1 MKMNKALNKYV
12 VLFLVVVSYLEAILK
27 VHHGRHTRPAWTSL
41 TLHYSSFSSLL
52 CHFNFCSL
60 LLCLGLTD
68 AAFLSATHTLFHSY
82 CAHVCTGDEI
92 CALSPPVGPNGA
104 VPSTPASIILVDR
117 QLDIM
122 TPALHHAHLLDRI
135 FGQHKAK
142 HTGTHHGSGHAR
154 AAPLVGQS
162 QLTETQGSSPT
173 ERPGEASE
181 DCAAEAV
188 QAAAGQV
195 DVEAV
200 KEGCLDADHNDLTDR
215 RSGPEDAMHGLPRQQ
230 HQRQLPC
237 NRAGQIYGLR

>member
-122 TPALHHAHLLDRI
+122 TPALHHAHVLDRI

-142 HTGTHHGSGHAR
+142 HTGTHHGSGRAR
-154 AAPLVGQS
+154 AAPLVGQG
-162 QLTETQGSSPT
+162 QLTATQGSSPT
-173 ERPGEASE
+173 KRPREASE
-181 DCAAEAV
+181 DSAAEAV
-188 QAAAGQV
+188 QSAAGEV
-195 DVEAV
+195 DAEAV
-200 KEGCLDADHNDLTDR
+200 KEGWSDADDDDLDDR
-215 RSGPEDAMHGLPRQQ
+215 RAGPEAAVHGLPHQQ

-237 NRAGQIYGLR
+237 NSAGHIYGLR